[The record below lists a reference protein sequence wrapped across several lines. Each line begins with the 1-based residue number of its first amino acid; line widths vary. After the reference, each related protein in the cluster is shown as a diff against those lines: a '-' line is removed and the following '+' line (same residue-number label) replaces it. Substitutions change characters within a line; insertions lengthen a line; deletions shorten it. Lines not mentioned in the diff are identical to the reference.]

1 MLSPGYGELKE
12 RLVRLGHMG
21 PAVALAQPRGR
32 PLGARPRARRPRAW
46 PVRVGDGVEA
56 ALEVLAQP
64 LEAGA
69 RT

>member
-21 PAVALAQPRGR
+21 PAARSLNPVVALSALGRG
-32 PLGARPRARRPRAW
+32 LADHGVA
-46 PVRVGDGVEA
+46 VRVGDGVEA

-64 LEAGA
+64 LEAGVGP
-69 RT
+69 